1 MGEIKDRFELEVSR
15 LFNYQPYFR
24 KFSGFLSDR
33 IHPILDL
40 ATDFYIETYTERE
53 WKELVDIYYINTSY
67 FLNSTFKIKGIHLK
81 LINEVFRIHFFR
93 KDLYL
98 GFITLRPIPVPIANL
113 SFVYPNSKNLIPLW
127 HKNTQIL
134 GVEEDEKI
142 FVMSYKR
149 LVHKNDEEIE
159 IETFPFYSQ
168 DGMVL
173 ACAHAD
179 IVMITKYLH
188 KKWNAPFVSIR
199 DIINRYSSFRY
210 KNIPTEG
217 LSLFQIIEI
226 FINSNYPVKYYRI
239 IPNDPHSI
247 SREDALFIIDS
258 YIECGIPI
266 MAFVE
271 KDDSYHTITI
281 IGHTLKENG
290 DKRYIIYDDSGA
302 FLKWLEKPQYFISII
317 SKEDL
322 VNYLRFIVFYEP
334 DRVYSNPLQIKKA
347 VEEFH
352 PKLMEKVKKLNR
364 IFLVHNSKVK
374 NFFSKKYKIHKDK
387 INGSYQ
393 NFIKSNVPH
402 YLWLIEFLDKND
414 KPIYLV
420 ADPTL
425 HKDDYPIYP
434 FIIETYDK
442 IGLLLGG

>member
-1 MGEIKDRFELEVSR
+1 MGEVRDKFELEVSR
-15 LFNYQPYFR
+15 LFYYQPYFR
-24 KFSGFLSDR
+24 IFTGFLGDR
-33 IHPILDL
+33 INPILDL

-67 FLNSTFKIKGIHLK
+67 FLDSTTKIKGISSK
-81 LINEVFRIHFFR
+81 LINEVFRIHFS
-93 KDLYL
+93 KENLYL
-98 GFITLRPIPVPIANL
+98 GFITLRPIPVPTANL
-113 SFVYPNSKNLIPLW
+113 SFVYPNFKNLIPLW
-127 HKNTQIL
+127 QIYTEIL
-134 GVEEDEKI
+134 KVEENEKL

-149 LVHKNDEEIE
+149 LVHKNDVEIE

-199 DIINRYSSFRY
+199 DIINSYSSFRY

-217 LSLFQIIEI
+217 LGLFQIIEI
-226 FINSNYPVKYYRI
+226 FINNNYPVKYYRT
-239 IPNDPHSI
+239 IPKDPYSI
-247 SREDALFIIDS
+247 SKEDALFIIDS
-258 YIECGIPI
+258 YIESGIPI

-271 KDDSYHTITI
+271 KDNSYHTITI

-290 DKRYIIYDDSGA
+290 NKRYIIYDDSGA
-302 FLKWLEKPQYFISII
+302 FLKWLNKPQYFISII
-317 SKEDL
+317 SKEEL
-322 VNYLRFIVFYEP
+322 MKYIRFIVFYEP
-334 DRVYSNPLQIKKA
+334 DKVYSNPLQIRKA
-347 VEEFH
+347 VQEFH
-352 PKLMEKVKKLNR
+352 PKLMERVKKLNR

-374 NFFSKKYKIHKDK
+374 TFFTDKYKIHKEK
-387 INGSYQ
+387 VKNSYQ
-393 NFIKSNVPH
+393 NFIKSNLPH
-402 YLWLIEFLDKND
+402 YLWLVELLDKND
-414 KPIYLV
+414 NPIYLV

-434 FIIETYDK
+434 FVIEAYDK